1 MSKNAW
7 NRPAGADG
15 FVPVIVL
22 RQRLAAMYGAR
33 WQALFSDESAVIAWQ
48 DEAAAYLYAEG
59 IKWQWM
65 RLALDRLRG
74 QLKAES
80 LPPSLGELAAM
91 CRPETDYAIA
101 FEEAKRNAQSP
112 DPLMASWS
120 SPELYWAAFDFGFTT
135 LRSAFYRSKTKVRWI
150 EVYARRLEAE
160 HCPAIPAA
168 EPVKIFQRATRF
180 ARDEAM
186 AALRAQMIVA

>member
-33 WQALFSDESAVIAWQ
+33 WQALFTDESAVIAWQ

-65 RLALDRLRG
+65 RLALDRLPNHYRPVWG
-74 QLKAES
+74 SWRQCADLKQIMRS
-80 LPPSLGELAAM
+80 LL
-91 CRPETDYAIA
+91 
-101 FEEAKRNAQSP
+101 KRLSEMRNH
-112 DPLMASWS
+112 L
-120 SPELYWAAFDFGFTT
+120 
-135 LRSAFYRSKTKVRWI
+135 I
-150 EVYARRLEAE
+150 
-160 HCPAIPAA
+160 H
-168 EPVKIFQRATRF
+168 
-180 ARDEAM
+180 
-186 AALRAQMIVA
+186 